1 MKKTLFGFIFQHSLK
16 QQIIILLLTGL
27 SFPFLYYSLELP
39 KIIIN
44 KAIQG
49 GEGARE
55 WLGMSFGQ
63 LDYLW
68 TLSGV
73 FLALVFINGWF
84 KYFINVYKG
93 RVGERMLRRL
103 RFDLYQSMLRFP
115 VGYFR
120 RNPSGELIPIITA
133 EVENI
138 GGFIGDS
145 FAVPAFQGGTLLTI
159 LVFMMMQDPILG
171 LAAIALYP
179 VQIFVIPKLQAKV
192 NRLTKQRVRLVRTLS
207 ERIAESAHAQR
218 EIHAHGTAKYH
229 LADFSDQL
237 YQNYKIRFSIFRWK
251 FFVKFLN
258 NFIAQLTPFFF
269 YAIGGYLVIK
279 GNLSFGALVAVL
291 AAYKDLNAP
300 WRELLDYYQTQA
312 DARLRYEQ
320 VVDQFAPPGLLS
332 VERQL
337 GAATVDIGDGRV
349 QAAGIGLVD
358 DSGQRVLDGVTVTLE
373 PGQHWALLGA
383 DTSGKHELAMVLA
396 GLVEPDRG
404 RVLLDGQDVAQLS
417 RPTLGR
423 RIGYVGAETVLLGAS
438 VFRNLVYGL
447 QVRPNPADPVDRAAQ
462 AARRKA
468 VIEAEL
474 TGNSADDVDA
484 DWIDYAAA
492 GARTREEFALRIR
505 EVLARTNLLEDIRE
519 LGLRGFVDP
528 AQRPDIAETV
538 LKGRRVLLAA
548 LSDPAYSEY
557 FEPFDVERFNRQ
569 ASLAENLLFGTPV
582 GEAFQGD
589 ALAGHPF
596 IRRILDAS
604 GLEEQLYRI
613 GFQTAETMIEIFRDL
628 PPGHAFFDR
637 FSFVDADEL
646 ADLEQA
652 LRLPRPTP
660 RQGDELR
667 TRLIA
672 VALRMVPARHRLGLV
687 TPVLEEQIIVARR
700 RIAAELPAELQS
712 AVEFFAVDRYNAAT
726 SLRDN
731 LMFGRLAPGQA
742 DPSSRMRQIIVDEL
756 VKAGLADTM
765 LSKILD
771 VGLEYQ
777 VGVGGSRLTPALRQK
792 LAIARAMLKRPSL
805 LILDDPAGGLDA
817 ATQATLIAN
826 VQADW
831 RDAIVVWVLQRP
843 GLARSF
849 DAVAVLAGGRIAEQG
864 DGSMMDQPGPVLR
877 ALMSVD

>member
-1 MKKTLFGFIFQHSLK
+1 MKKTLFGFIFQHSLR
-16 QQIIILLLTGL
+16 QQIVILLLTGL

-49 GEGARE
+49 GIGPRE
-55 WLGMSFGQ
+55 WMGMSVDQ
-63 LDYLW
+63 LEYLW
-68 TLSGV
+68 TLSGL

-103 RFDLYQSMLRFP
+103 RFDLYHSMLRFP

-159 LVFMMMQDPILG
+159 LVFMMMQDPVLG
-171 LAAIALYP
+171 VAAIALYP
-179 VQIFVIPKLQAKV
+179 VQIFVIPRLQAKV

-207 ERIAESAHAQR
+207 ERISETAHAQR

-237 YQNYKIRFSIFRWK
+237 YQNYKIRFLIFKWK

-320 VVDQFAPPGLLS
+320 VVEQFAPPGLLT
-332 VERQL
+332 VERQM
-337 GAATVDIGDGRV
+337 GPASDAGGDRKIQAIGV
-349 QAAGIGLVD
+349 GLVD
-358 DSGQRVLDGVTVTLE
+358 DSGQRVLDGVSVTLE
-373 PGQHWALLGA
+373 PGRHVALLGA
-383 DTSGKHELAMVLA
+383 DNSGKRDLALVLA

-404 RVLLDGQDVAQLS
+404 RVLLDGQDIAQLS
-417 RPTLGR
+417 RPALGR

-447 QVRPNPADPVDRAAQ
+447 QVRPNRADPEDRAAL
-462 AARRKA
+462 AERRKA
-468 VIEAEL
+468 IIEAEL

-492 GARTREEFALRIR
+492 GAKTRDEFRQRIR
-505 EVLARTNLLEDIRE
+505 DVLARTDLLEDIRE
-519 LGLRGFVDP
+519 LGLRGFIDP
-528 AQRPDIAETV
+528 QQRPDIADTV
-538 LKGRRVLLAA
+538 LQARRVLLAA
-548 LSDPAYSEY
+548 LSNPAYRDY
-557 FEPFDVERFNRQ
+557 FEPFDSERFNRQ

-582 GEAFQGD
+582 GDAFQGD

-596 IRRILDAS
+596 IRQILQQT
-604 GLEEQLYRI
+604 GLEEQLYSI
-613 GFQTAETMIEIFRDL
+613 GFQTTETMIEIFRDL
-628 PPGHAFFDR
+628 PPGHAFFER

-646 ADLEQA
+646 AELEQA
-652 LRLPRPTP
+652 IKLPRPTP
-660 RQGDELR
+660 RQADELR

-687 TPVLEEQIIVARR
+687 TPALEDQIVAARQR
-700 RIAAELPAELQS
+700 VAADLPVHLHG
-712 AVEFFAVDRYNAAT
+712 AVAFFAEDRYNAAN
-726 SLRDN
+726 SVRDN
-731 LMFGRLAPGQA
+731 LLFGRLAPGQA
-742 DPSSRMRQIIVDEL
+742 DPSSRMRQIIVEEL
-756 VKAGLADTM
+756 IKAGLADAM

-771 VGLEYQ
+771 VGLDYQ

-792 LAIARAMLKRPSL
+792 LAIARALLKRPEV
-805 LILDDPAGGLDA
+805 LILDDPAGALD
-817 ATQATLIAN
+817 TISQGKMVERLL
-826 VQADW
+826 ADW
-831 RDAIVVWVLQRP
+831 RHCAVLWVLQRAS
-843 GLARSF
+843 LARQF
-849 DAVAVLAGGRIAEQG
+849 DEAVIMASGRILEVGNISAL
-864 DGSMMDQPGPVLR
+864 DQPGS
-877 ALMSVD
+877 ALHDLLTAE